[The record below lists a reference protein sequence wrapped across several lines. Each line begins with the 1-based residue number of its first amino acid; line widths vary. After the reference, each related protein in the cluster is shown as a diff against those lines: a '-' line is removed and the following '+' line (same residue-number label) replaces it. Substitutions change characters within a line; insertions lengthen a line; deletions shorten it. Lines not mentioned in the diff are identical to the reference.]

1 MSEEPVTDAELQAF
15 VDGRLPPA
23 RGPAVRAWLA
33 AQPEAARRI
42 VAYREQADALR
53 QALGG
58 IAEEPVPAS
67 LDLRLQV
74 RRRTRLAG
82 LRPAAAAACAAA
94 LLLAGGAGG
103 WALRG
108 QALPPQTGTAAL
120 AREAVSNYAVYASDM
135 THPVELPAAQRGA
148 LDSWFSERLAR
159 PIRAPDLAAAGL
171 TLIGGRLVATQH
183 GAAALYLYQDGTGRR
198 LAVYLRPME
207 VERNDRMQPRR
218 EGPIAGWTW
227 ADAGLGFG
235 VFGTAP
241 ETDLHGAANMVRS
254 QLKSV

>member
-1 MSEEPVTDAELQAF
+1 MNDEPVTDAELQAY
-15 VDGRLPPA
+15 VDGHLPSA
-23 RGPAVRAWLA
+23 REPAVRAWLV
-33 AQPEAARRI
+33 AQPEEARRI
-42 VAYREQADALR
+42 AAYRAQADALR
-53 QALGG
+53 QALDS
-58 IAEEPVPAS
+58 ITDEPVPAR
-67 LDLRLQV
+67 LDLRLQG
-74 RRRTRLAG
+74 RRPPRWAA

-120 AREAVSNYAVYASDM
+120 AREAVSSYAVYASDM
-135 THPVELPAAQRGA
+135 ARPVELAAAQRGA
-148 LDSWFSERLAR
+148 LDSWFSQRLAR

-171 TLIGGRLVATQH
+171 KLIGGRLVATQH

-207 VERNDRMQPRR
+207 VEQNDRMQPRR

-254 QLKSV
+254 QLKRI